1 MKPPE
6 KNSAILHYF
15 CSLPLVGYL
24 NILIT
29 YSIHLFLFSSIEIV
43 VANSANL
50 CFLCILA
57 VLSSLDHR
65 KQLVQFKYTLQFAI
79 FNCFPLS

>member
-6 KNSAILHYF
+6 KNSAILHYI

-43 VANSANL
+43 
-50 CFLCILA
+50 
-57 VLSSLDHR
+57 
-65 KQLVQFKYTLQFAI
+65 
-79 FNCFPLS
+79 